1 MVNFLRKN
9 ILFFAVTGV
18 ILVISLAL
26 AVVDIMMYGELDAIK
41 GQIAENRTKE
51 EDLLKKDKKVH
62 DANVKIFQK
71 NKEHVLNEA
80 RKLQRS
86 FGQPNR
92 KYFLSFLKNLGL
104 KEDREQEIRDL
115 FRKHF
120 EDYRNDEKDMRR
132 FFENFSVPVD
142 SVIFDFVDSFK
153 KKLALYLEPA
163 KEGQDPE
170 NREPSPAVF
179 AKVEKAFDDFIKEMI
194 HDHATV
200 EGLADSNFMD
210 VKRIKYDIILEAFG
224 LPRTM
229 QAYHCQKYLEA
240 MQIAF
245 SRQRVIPGI
254 TSLEKIREFT
264 FDYQVTP
271 PERGEVPT
279 ILVSMRIYEDI
290 FRIMRRV
297 DGMEISSLKLTPPP
311 QNDDRYQ
318 KYRCQIAFRAP
329 LTGVRNLVN
338 SLHDA
343 YKIGRV
349 CIVRW
354 VSVKGSSDK
363 ELEELKKILQPKT
376 VASREISE
384 EMPAKRSNRRNRG
397 RKNRSN
403 TGSQNVSLIASY
415 LDPSNVDYAKVL
427 VGGNRNVEAEVDF
440 DYVIYTGDQ
449 VYKHTKNN

>member
-26 AVVDIMMYGELDAIK
+26 AVVDIMMYGELDATK
-41 GQIAENRTKE
+41 SQIAENSAKE

-71 NKEHVLNEA
+71 NKEHVLKEA

-86 FGQPNR
+86 FSQPNR

-104 KEDREQEIRDL
+104 QEEKEQEVRDL

-142 SVIFDFVDSFK
+142 NVIFDFVDSFK

-163 KEGQDPE
+163 KEGQDQE
-170 NREPSPAVF
+170 NRVPSPAVL
-179 AKVEKAFDDFIKEMI
+179 ARVEKAFVAFIKEMI

-210 VKRIKYDIILEAFG
+210 VKRIQYDVILEAFG

-245 SRQRVIPGI
+245 SKQRVIPGV
-254 TSLEKIREFT
+254 TTLEKIREFT

-271 PERGEVPT
+271 PERGEVPV

-290 FRIMRRV
+290 FRIMRGV

-318 KYRCQIAFRAP
+318 KYRCQISFRAP
-329 LTGVRNLVN
+329 LAGVRNLVN
-338 SLHDA
+338 SFHDA
-343 YKIGRV
+343 YKDGRV

-363 ELEELKKILQPKT
+363 ELEELKKILQPAAT
-376 VASREISE
+376 AVREVSE
-384 EMPAKRSNRRNRG
+384 ETPVRRSRRNR
-397 RKNRSN
+397 NRRFRQN
-403 TGSQNVSLIASY
+403 RGSQNVSLIAPY

-427 VGGNRNVEAEVDF
+427 VGGNRNVDAEVDF